1 MPTMIAS
8 PRDGGGNKPVEL
20 PWLDYGS
27 TAVPDNHDLIL
38 WWAQYL
44 WLSDGN
50 FRSAF
55 QRVADH
61 FITTVQ
67 FPDLDTD
74 EENAYEDLF
83 LKHLNYRRELK
94 ACADDYLCYG
104 NLIVS
109 LYLPFKRTLVCRKCL
124 FEAPIKHAKYA
135 VELDSVMGVTWKR
148 KGSCEHCGDNRP
160 FICKDR
166 KDPDISKVRLRRYS
180 PFSIQIAMN
189 PHSQRKDIYWKIPQT
204 ERKDIQSKAPIFIED
219 TPLKVLEAVAF
230 NGDLKFDEEHIFH
243 LDETVIS
250 GMETRG
256 WGIPRS
262 IANFRAAWLMQVI
275 NRADQAIAMDYTLG
289 LRLFSPAQTPGG
301 GDPMVQHSME
311 NFVTNM
317 SAIIKKHRTDPT
329 TQHTVP
335 YPVNYQFAGGEG
347 ENLLP
352 AEKLKFRHQEFL
364 NQCGIP
370 LEYHQMTLTTQ
381 AAPMALQLFEIA
393 WQSIPALYNQILS
406 WIVKVTAR
414 NFGLEETAVVMQR
427 TTIAYDEAR
436 KQVLAQLMAANQI
449 SPQTALEPF
458 GVDAE
463 KEVEK
468 VFKHQDHVAKVQR
481 EHEEQ
486 QAKDQEMGAVSALA
500 GAPTPSQMAQQAQG
514 GQQPPGAATNA
525 AGAAGGMG
533 GLPGSGQGDATLR
546 GMSEQ
551 ADQIA
556 GQLVSMPEYDRKQQL
571 TAIRESN
578 PDLHSLV
585 KSKMEKIR
593 SQAASQGKQQLL
605 APPPAGGAAPAGGAP
620 AAQ

>member
-1 MPTMIAS
+1 MSTLAPSLVRS
-8 PRDGGGNKPVEL
+8 PGSKPVEL

-27 TAVPDNHDLIL
+27 TAVPDNHELIL

-50 FRSAF
+50 FKAAF

-94 ACADDYLCYG
+94 ACADDFLCYG
-104 NLIVS
+104 NLFVS
-109 LYLPFKRTLVCRKCL
+109 LYLPFKRTMVCRGCG
-124 FEAPIKHAKYA
+124 FEEPINRAPYDIDFDATI
-135 VELDSVMGVTWKR
+135 GVTWKR
-148 KGSCEHCGDNRP
+148 RRNCPHCGDSRP
-160 FICKDR
+160 FLCKDR
-166 KDPDISKVRLRRYS
+166 KDPDISKVRLKRYS
-180 PFSIQIAMN
+180 PFSVQLAMN
-189 PHSQRKDIYWKIPQT
+189 PFSQRKDIYWKIPQT
-204 ERKDIQSKAPIFIED
+204 DRRDILSKAPIFIED
-219 TPLKVLEAVAF
+219 TPLKILEAVAL

-262 IANFRAAWLMQVI
+262 IANFRAAWLSQII

-289 LRLFSPAQTPGG
+289 MRMLSPAQTPGG
-301 GDPMVQHSME
+301 GDPMITHSME
-311 NFVTNM
+311 NFVGRVNE
-317 SAIIKKHRTDPT
+317 IIKTHRSDPT
-329 TQHTVP
+329 TIHTVP
-335 YPVNYQFAGGEG
+335 YPLNYQFAGGEG

-352 AEKLKFRHQEFL
+352 ADKLKFRQQEFL

-370 LEYHQMTLTTQ
+370 LEYHSMSLTTQ

-393 WQSIPALYNQILS
+393 WQSIPALYNQILA

-414 NFGLEETAVVMQR
+414 NFGLEETNVVMQR

-468 VFKHQDHVAKVQR
+468 VFKHQDHVQKVQR

-486 QAKDQEMGAVSALA
+486 QQKDQEMGAVSALA
-500 GAPTPSQMAQQAQG
+500 GAPTPSQMAQAAQG
-514 GQQPPGAATNA
+514 GGAAGGQA
-525 AGAAGGMG
+525 AGMAGGMG
-533 GLPGSGQGDATLR
+533 GLPGSGGGQGDATLR

-571 TAIRESN
+571 KAIRESS
-578 PDLHSLV
+578 PDLHALV
-585 KSKMEKIR
+585 TSKMEKLR
-593 SQAASQGKQQLL
+593 GQAASQGQQQML
-605 APPPAGGAAPAGGAP
+605 ASPPAGGAPPA
-620 AAQ
+620 Q